1 MSETQSNSPNFIEIE
16 HKTLKFWEE
25 NGVLQK
31 YLKKNEKSEKQFSFL
46 DGPITANNPM
56 AVHHAWGRTLKD
68 LYQRYKTMKGY
79 RQRYQNGFD
88 NQGLWVEVEVEKKL
102 GFKSKTEI
110 EKYGIA
116 KFVEDC
122 KEHTKHFAD
131 VQTKQSQRLGYF
143 MDWGNDYF
151 TMSEENNYAIWAFLK
166 KCWESNWLYKGKD
179 SVPWCPRCGTAISQH
194 EILTE
199 EYKELTHKSVF
210 MRFPLVKYG
219 EFLLVWTTTPWTIPG
234 NTLVAVNPKM
244 EYALISYE
252 GKKYWVSRKLG
263 SEIFGGIAPEKVV
276 LGEKLSGLNYKGP
289 FDSLPEVA
297 KMAKDQGNRFHQV
310 VLSEDLVNEEE
321 GTGLVHIAP
330 GCGTEDFRLARYLQ
344 LLGCVL
350 PLVDEAGNYLT
361 GFGNLSKK
369 NAKDDPPLIFDY
381 LGKVEKGLYL
391 FGLKNVTHRY
401 PVCWRCKTELIW
413 RVVDEWYISMGA
425 KEGERDFKKDS
436 PREMMKKVIKEIKW
450 APDFGYRRE
459 LDWLNNMEDWLISK
473 KRYWGLALPIWECS
487 CGNFEVI
494 GSLEELKR
502 RAVSGWDKFE
512 GHTPHR
518 PYVDEIKIKC
528 EKCGKLASRIPDVG
542 NPWLDAGIV
551 AYSTLK
557 YFTDEKYFKKWFPA
571 DLVLECFPGQF
582 KNWFYSLIA
591 MSTVLTG
598 KPPFKQLVG
607 HGLVKNEKG
616 EEMHKSKGNAIW
628 FDDAAEKMGVDVMRW
643 LYVTQPIELNLNFGY
658 TPANEVRRRFILPL
672 WNCYQFYDQ
681 AKAGTKSLFELKITE
696 KTKFKNVLDRWIISR
711 LHSLIREVTERLDH
725 YDHVKASQ
733 AIENFVINDLSGWYI
748 RRSRDRLS
756 YEAKDTP
763 DGKECLSVLHY
774 VLTNLVRLLAP
785 FTPFISEEL
794 WQRFNEKNEKSIS
807 VHLSDF
813 PTPLSL
819 CIDTQLMEEMGT
831 VREVCALG
839 HAERK
844 DQQLKVRQ
852 PLAKVTVEYS
862 KTVADT
868 LFPLIKDE
876 LNVKEVV
883 FEVNKRADLKV
894 TLDTKLSDELK
905 AEGTARDMMRT
916 IQTLRKDSVFAISD
930 KIKVVYKD
938 TPENVK
944 AVELFKDKIMAK
956 TLAVSMTKG
965 ENFSIE
971 KV

>member
-1 MSETQSNSPNFIEIE
+1 
-16 HKTLKFWEE
+16 
-25 NGVLQK
+25 
-31 YLKKNEKSEKQFSFL
+31 
-46 DGPITANNPM
+46 
-56 AVHHAWGRTLKD
+56 
-68 LYQRYKTMKGY
+68 
-79 RQRYQNGFD
+79 
-88 NQGLWVEVEVEKKL
+88 
-102 GFKSKTEI
+102 
-110 EKYGIA
+110 
-116 KFVEDC
+116 
-122 KEHTKHFAD
+122 
-131 VQTKQSQRLGYF
+131 
-143 MDWGNDYF
+143 
-151 TMSEENNYAIWAFLK
+151 
-166 KCWESNWLYKGKD
+166 
-179 SVPWCPRCGTAISQH
+179 
-194 EILTE
+194 
-199 EYKELTHKSVF
+199 
-210 MRFPLVKYG
+210 
-219 EFLLVWTTTPWTIPG
+219 
-234 NTLVAVNPKM
+234 
-244 EYALISYE
+244 
-252 GKKYWVSRKLG
+252 
-263 SEIFGGIAPEKVV
+263 
-276 LGEKLSGLNYKGP
+276 
-289 FDSLPEVA
+289 
-297 KMAKDQGNRFHQV
+297 
-310 VLSEDLVNEEE
+310 
-321 GTGLVHIAP
+321 
-330 GCGTEDFRLARYLQ
+330 
-344 LLGCVL
+344 
-350 PLVDEAGNYLT
+350 
-361 GFGNLSKK
+361 
-369 NAKDDPPLIFDY
+369 
-381 LGKVEKGLYL
+381 
-391 FGLKNVTHRY
+391 
-401 PVCWRCKTELIW
+401 
-413 RVVDEWYISMGA
+413 
-425 KEGERDFKKDS
+425 
-436 PREMMKKVIKEIKW
+436 
-450 APDFGYRRE
+450 
-459 LDWLNNMEDWLISK
+459 
-473 KRYWGLALPIWECS
+473 
-487 CGNFEVI
+487 
-494 GSLEELKR
+494 
-502 RAVSGWDKFE
+502 
-512 GHTPHR
+512 
-518 PYVDEIKIKC
+518 
-528 EKCGKLASRIPDVG
+528 
-542 NPWLDAGIV
+542 
-551 AYSTLK
+551 
-557 YFTDEKYFKKWFPA
+557 
-571 DLVLECFPGQF
+571 
-582 KNWFYSLIA
+582 
-591 MSTVLTG
+591 
-598 KPPFKQLVG
+598 
-607 HGLVKNEKG
+607 
-616 EEMHKSKGNAIW
+616 
-628 FDDAAEKMGVDVMRW
+628 
-643 LYVTQPIELNLNFGY
+643 VTQPIELNLNFGY